1 MLELSSFEKALL
13 DGWQRDF
20 PLEVRPYAR
29 IAAELGVSEEKVCAT
44 LQSLK
49 ERGVISRAGAVVQP
63 NTAGCSTLVAMR
75 VPAKDLERVAAQVSA
90 EAAVNHNYQR
100 EHDYNLWF
108 VVTASDRKGV
118 RAIIRRIEKETGLE
132 ALDLPLEKAYH
143 IDLGFR
149 LWTQSAR

>member
-1 MLELSSFEKALL
+1 MLELTVFEKALL

-20 PLEVRPYAR
+20 PLEARPYAR
-29 IAAELGVSEEKVCAT
+29 IAAELGVSEGKVCTT

-49 ERGVISRAGAVVQP
+49 ERGVLSRAGAVVQP

-75 VPAKDLERVAAQVSA
+75 VPEADLERVAAQISA

-100 EHDYNLWF
+100 EHDFNLWF
-108 VVTASDRKGV
+108 VVTANNRVGV
-118 RAIIRRIEKETGLE
+118 RAIIERIEEKTGLE